1 MLSEKGYNIIDEDS
15 DYKYLVRMPMDSV
28 TTENVE
34 KLLKDKNNK
43 ESELEIVKSTTIQQM
58 WITELDLLKEQYL
71 EYKEERNRLM
81 NGLEVKK
88 KAVVKKTGVKK
99 NLVIV

>member
-1 MLSEKGYNIIDEDS
+1 
-15 DYKYLVRMPMDSV
+15 
-28 TTENVE
+28 
-34 KLLKDKNNK
+34 
-43 ESELEIVKSTTIQQM
+43 
-58 WITELDLLKEQYL
+58 LKEQYL